1 VTTTPAAAPG
11 APLSP
16 IPESPNLA
24 PPKLPTPPTPPTPA
38 APKPAPEDS
47 AAPAAKLQSRMLR
60 GESLLLTLVVPA
72 EAKVLINGHATT
84 TTGTE
89 RLYVSNGLKAQKTY
103 PYRVEVVIPRDGEE
117 PVHIVKTL
125 NVKGGDDLRL
135 AITGRGSEERLANLA
150 R

>member
-1 VTTTPAAAPG
+1 VTTTAPAATPG

-24 PPKLPTPPTPPTPA
+24 PPKLPTPPTPA

-60 GESLLLTLVVPA
+60 AESLLLTLVVPA

-89 RLYVSNGLKAQKTY
+89 RLYVSNGLKAQKIY

-117 PVHIVKTL
+117 PVRVVKTL

-135 AITGRGSEERLANLA
+135 AITGRESEERLANLA